1 MTLNTNKKYFYPLLE
16 NGFSR
21 RDISEGQKVLKT
33 RFITMGKHTSKF
45 EKIFAKN
52 SNLNML

>member
-33 RFITMGKHTSKF
+33 RLITMGKHTSKF
-45 EKIFAKN
+45 EKIFAKKF
-52 SNLNML
+52 